1 MTRRGPQGP
10 RRTNPAPDAPP
21 KADWRGEDPNLEF
34 EKARYA
40 DPIASRELILKHLSE
55 SEEPLTAAR
64 LAKHL
69 GLDTDR
75 QRDALAKRLAAMV
88 RDGQAI
94 EGPNGFAIAGDGE
107 RVAGR
112 VRGRA
117 NGDVLVLPDDGS
129 APLVLARADTAT
141 LMHNDRVE
149 VLAVGM
155 NDRGRRIARLIQRTS
170 DGPVKI
176 GGVWRSAH
184 GHGQFQPE
192 DPGHW
197 YPVSVSARERHGAEE
212 GDNVVVEIT
221 KRPLGDS
228 PAHGR
233 VIQVLDDLRPS
244 DLAARFAI
252 LRHDLPEEFPPD
264 VLHEANLFD
273 PTVRPEDRE
282 GREDLRD
289 LPLATIDGEDAKDF
303 DDAVYAEPVRG
314 GGWRLVVAIAD
325 VSYYVRYG
333 SKLDAEARSRATSVY
348 FPDRVIAMLPE
359 HLSNHLCSLMPRVER
374 LAFVCD
380 MRVSKTGK
388 LSRGR
393 FYEAVIRS
401 HQRLTY
407 DQAWSYLEH
416 PEDPAAD
423 SIVPE
428 VRTSLENL
436 HAVYGALKKARDAR
450 GALDF
455 RGGETK
461 ARIGENGKIE
471 GFYAVLRNDA
481 HRLIEECMIAAN
493 VEAAVALR
501 LAKAG
506 SLYRVHGQPEDKRV
520 TELQKVLSA
529 LQVGATFSEK
539 PTPREFR
546 QLTEK
551 LAARPDGLLLES
563 LVIRSLAQA
572 VYQQTNIGHFGL
584 ALEEY
589 AHFTSPIRR
598 YPDLLVH
605 RALKAAVLHNTVSG
619 RKYTTAELQ
628 VLGQESSQRERRA
641 DEASRD
647 VMGYLKCL
655 YLEPRV
661 GEIFDATI
669 SSALEF
675 GLFVQLKEAP
685 IDGLVHISAIP
696 GDYWEL
702 ENGGMGLVGR
712 STGRR
717 WQMGDSVRVRLSRVD
732 LTQRQIDFE
741 LVDSEA
747 VSHGTVRA
755 PRLGWASSRPRS
767 GNSGGGGHRGGG
779 SARGSEG
786 RGSRGGAGGSGNR
799 GGSGGAGQGTSSGG
813 QGSGSGGQG
822 SSGSGPGSGGGQGS
836 SGSGP
841 GSDGGGQGSNGGGRG
856 KRSGGRG
863 RRGRRG

>member
-1 MTRRGPQGP
+1 MTRRGPRGS
-10 RRTNPAPDAPP
+10 RRAQSTDATPANPP
-21 KADWRGEDPNLEF
+21 DWRGEDPNAELE
-34 EKARYA
+34 KTRYA
-40 DPIASRELILKHLSE
+40 EPIASRELLLKHLSE
-55 SEEPLTAAR
+55 ASEPLTAAR
-64 LAKHL
+64 LAKRL
-69 GLDTDR
+69 GLDSDR
-75 QRDALAKRLAAMV
+75 QREALSKRLAAMV

-94 EGPNGFAIAGDGE
+94 EGPNGFATAGDGE

-112 VRGRA
+112 VRGRN

-129 APLVLARADTAT
+129 APLVMARADTAT

-155 NDRGRRIARLIQRTS
+155 NEKGRRIARLIRRLG
-170 DGPVKI
+170 DGPKQI
-176 GGVWRSAH
+176 GGVWHVHQGMGRVE
-184 GHGQFQPE
+184 PE

-197 YPVSVSARERHGAEE
+197 YSVEVAARHAHKAKE
-212 GDNVVVEIT
+212 GDHVIVEVT
-221 KRPLGDS
+221 RRPQGDS
-228 PAHGR
+228 PAQGR
-233 VIQVLDDLRPS
+233 VIELLEDLRPS

-252 LRHDLPEEFPPD
+252 LRHDLPEEFPPE
-264 VLHEANLFD
+264 VLHEANRFD
-273 PTVRPEDRE
+273 PDVRPEDRE

-289 LPLATIDGEDAKDF
+289 LPLVTIDGADAKDF
-303 DDAVYAEPVRG
+303 DDAVYAEAVRG

-325 VSYYVRYG
+325 VSYYVRPG
-333 SKLDAEARSRATSVY
+333 SPLDVEARSRATSVY

-380 MRVSKTGK
+380 MRVSKAGK
-388 LSRGR
+388 LSKGR

-401 HQRLTY
+401 HARLTY
-407 DQAWSYLEH
+407 DQAWNYLQGLDGGAS
-416 PEDPAAD
+416 PEPLDPQL
-423 SIVPE
+423 STP
-428 VRTSLENL
+428 VRASLQAL
-436 HAVYGALKKARDAR
+436 YAIYGALKKSRDAR

-455 RGGETK
+455 RAGETK
-461 ARIGENGKIE
+461 AHIGKEGTID
-471 GFYAVLRNDA
+471 GFYAVMRNDA

-501 LAKAG
+501 TAKAG
-506 SLYRVHGQPEDKRV
+506 SLFRVHGQPEDKRV
-520 TELQKVLSA
+520 TELQKVLQA

-546 QLTEK
+546 QLVDR

-605 RALKAAVLHNTVSG
+605 RALKAAVLHNTISG
-619 RKYTTAELQ
+619 HKYSTAELQ
-628 VLGQESSQRERRA
+628 TLGSETSQRERRA

-661 GEIFDATI
+661 GETFDATI
-669 SSALEF
+669 TSALEF

-702 ENGGMGLVGR
+702 ENGGMGLVGQR
-712 STGRR
+712 TGRR
-717 WQMGDSVRVRLSRVD
+717 WQMGDEVKVRLSRVD

-741 LVDSEA
+741 LVDPEA
-747 VSHGTVRA
+747 TSTGTVRA
-755 PRLGWASSRPRS
+755 PRTGGGPRRGPGSAPRS
-767 GNSGGGGHRGGG
+767 GGG
-779 SARGSEG
+779 SG
-786 RGSRGGAGGSGNR
+786 GSRGGGQRGGSRNSGAGSGGSRASGGGSGSR
-799 GGSGGAGQGTSSGG
+799 SGGSSSGG
-813 QGSGSGGQG
+813 SSGG
-822 SSGSGPGSGGGQGS
+822 SK
-836 SGSGP
+836 
-841 GSDGGGQGSNGGGRG
+841 GGGRG
-856 KRSGGRG
+856 GRGGR
-863 RRGRRG
+863 R

>member
-1 MTRRGPQGP
+1 MTRRGPGS
-10 RRTNPAPDAPP
+10 RP
-21 KADWRGEDPNLEF
+21 KGSHAAKGAADWHGEDPNLEL
-34 EKARYA
+34 EKLRYA
-40 DPIASRELILKHLSE
+40 DPIASRELLLKHLGDAPQ
-55 SEEPLTAAR
+55 PLTAAR
-64 LAKHL
+64 LAKTL
-69 GLDTDR
+69 GLNSDA

-94 EGPNGFAIAGDGE
+94 QGPNGFAAAGEGE

-117 NGDVLVLPDDGS
+117 NGEVLVLPDDGS

-155 NDRGRRIARLIQRTS
+155 NERGRRIARLIRRTG
-170 DGPVKI
+170 DAPKRI
-176 GGVWRSAH
+176 GGVWH
-184 GHGQFQPE
+184 DGQNRGRVEPE

-197 YPVSVSARERHGAEE
+197 YSIDVPMRDRHGAKE
-212 GDNVVVEIT
+212 GDNVIAEVT
-221 KRPLGDS
+221 KRPQGDA

-233 VIQVLDDLRPS
+233 VVEVLDNLRPS

-252 LRHDLPEEFPPD
+252 LRHDLPQEFPVEVLRDASRFAPD
-264 VLHEANLFD
+264 VLAADLQ
-273 PTVRPEDRE
+273 

-289 LPLATIDGEDAKDF
+289 LPLVTIDGEDARDF
-303 DDAVYAEPVRG
+303 DDAVYAEATRS

-325 VSYYVRYG
+325 VSHYVRYG
-333 SKLDAEARSRATSVY
+333 SMLDIEARSRATSVY
-348 FPDRVIAMLPE
+348 FPDRVIPMLPE
-359 HLSNHLCSLMPRVER
+359 HLSNHLCSLMPRVDR

-380 MRVSKTGK
+380 MHVSKFGK
-388 LSRGR
+388 PSRSR

-401 HQRLTY
+401 HARLTY
-407 DQAWSYLEH
+407 DQAWGYLQN
-416 PEDPAAD
+416 PQARGCAD
-423 SIVPE
+423 LTAPVCA
-428 VRTSLENL
+428 SLQTL
-436 HAVYGALKKARDAR
+436 YAVYGALKSARDAR

-455 RGGETK
+455 RGGEVK
-461 ARIGENGKIE
+461 ARIGEKGTIE
-471 GFYAVLRNDA
+471 GFYAVMRNDA

-520 TELQKVLSA
+520 TELQKVLNA
-529 LQVGATFSEK
+529 LQVGAAFSEK

-546 QLTEK
+546 QLVER
-551 LAARPDGLLLES
+551 LAARPDGLMLES

-605 RALKAAVLHNTVSG
+605 RAIKAAALPNSASG
-619 RKYTTAELQ
+619 HRYSKAELQ
-628 VLGQESSQRERRA
+628 TLGAESSQRERRA
-641 DEASRD
+641 DDASRD

-655 YLEPRV
+655 YLQPRI
-661 GEIFDATI
+661 GETFDATI

-675 GLFVQLKEAP
+675 GLFVQLKEMP

-696 GDYWEL
+696 GDYWQL
-702 ENGGMGLVGR
+702 EDGGLGLVGER
-712 STGRR
+712 TGRR
-717 WQMGDSVRVRLSRVD
+717 WQMGDSVRVRLTRVD

-741 LVDSEA
+741 LVDANAAASR
-747 VSHGTVRA
+747 GTVRA
-755 PRLGWASSRPRS
+755 PRRGADRAKHARR
-767 GNSGGGGHRGGG
+767 GGAQNRQGRGGG
-779 SARGSEG
+779 AKR
-786 RGSRGGAGGSGNR
+786 
-799 GGSGGAGQGTSSGG
+799 
-813 QGSGSGGQG
+813 
-822 SSGSGPGSGGGQGS
+822 
-836 SGSGP
+836 
-841 GSDGGGQGSNGGGRG
+841 GGRG
-856 KRSGGRG
+856 
-863 RRGRRG
+863 

>member
-1 MTRRGPQGP
+1 MTRRGPKGSRDP
-10 RRTNPAPDAPP
+10 RAGDAP
-21 KADWRGEDPNLEF
+21 ANRDWRGEDPNLEF
-34 EKARYA
+34 EKSRYA
-40 DPIASRELILKHLSE
+40 EPIASRELLLKTLSE
-55 SEEPLTAAR
+55 SEEPLSAAQ
-64 LAKHL
+64 LAKRL
-69 GLDTDR
+69 GLDTDKQR
-75 QRDALAKRLAAMV
+75 QALAKRLAAMV

-94 EGPNGFAIAGDGE
+94 EGPNGFDTAGEGE
-107 RVAGR
+107 RVEGR
-112 VRGRA
+112 VRGRN

-155 NDRGRRIARLIQRTS
+155 NDRGRRIARLIRRTS
-170 DGPVKI
+170 EGPVYL
-176 GGVWRSAH
+176 GGVWHVEQGR
-184 GHGQFQPE
+184 GRVVPE

-197 YPVSVSARERHGAEE
+197 YTVDVGTRDRHGAVE
-212 GDNVVVEIT
+212 GDNVVVEVT
-221 KRPLGDS
+221 KRPQGDV

-233 VIQVLDDLRPS
+233 IVEVLNDDRPS

-252 LRHDLPEEFPPD
+252 LRHDLPEEFPPA
-264 VLHEANLFD
+264 VLHEANLFE
-273 PTVRPEDRE
+273 PTVKPEDIV
-282 GREDLRD
+282 GRADLRD
-289 LPLATIDGEDAKDF
+289 MALVTIDGADSRDF

-333 SKLDAEARSRATSVY
+333 SELDLEARARATSVY
-348 FPDRVIAMLPE
+348 FPDRVLAMLPE
-359 HLSNHLCSLMPRVER
+359 HLSNHLCSLMPNVER

-380 MRVSKTGK
+380 MRISKTGK
-388 LSRGR
+388 LSRGK

-401 HQRLTY
+401 HARLTY
-407 DQAWSYLEH
+407 DQAWAYLEN
-416 PEDPAAD
+416 PRDASSEVLA
-423 SIVPE
+423 PE
-428 VRTSLENL
+428 VRTSLNSL
-436 HAVYGALKKARDAR
+436 YALYGALKKARDAR
-450 GALDF
+450 GALEF

-461 ARIGENGKIE
+461 ARIGDNGKIE
-471 GFYAVLRNDA
+471 GFYAVTRNDA

-501 LAKAG
+501 TAKAG
-506 SLYRVHGQPEDKRV
+506 SLFRVHGQPEDKRV
-520 TELQKVLSA
+520 TELQKVLTA
-529 LQVGATFSEK
+529 LQVGAVFSEK

-546 QLTEK
+546 QITDK

-605 RALKAAVLHNTVSG
+605 RALKAGVLHDTTSG
-619 RKYTTAELQ
+619 RKYSAAELQ
-628 VLGQESSQRERRA
+628 VLGTESSQRERRA

-647 VMGYLKCL
+647 VMSYLKCL

-661 GEIFDATI
+661 GEEFDATI

-702 ENGGMGLVGR
+702 ESGGMGLVGQR
-712 STGRR
+712 TGRR

-741 LVDSEA
+741 LLDA
-747 VSHGTVRA
+747 DAAASHGTVRA
-755 PRLGWASSRPRS
+755 PRRGGSESRSR
-767 GNSGGGGHRGGG
+767 GGGGGGG
-779 SARGSEG
+779 GGGARRAGGSG
-786 RGSRGGAGGSGNR
+786 GSRGGR
-799 GGSGGAGQGTSSGG
+799 
-813 QGSGSGGQG
+813 
-822 SSGSGPGSGGGQGS
+822 
-836 SGSGP
+836 
-841 GSDGGGQGSNGGGRG
+841 GGGRG
-856 KRSGGRG
+856 GRG
-863 RRGRRG
+863 

>member
-1 MTRRGPQGP
+1 MTRRGPRGSRGP
-10 RRTNPAPDAPP
+10 TSTDAAPARP
-21 KADWRGEDPNLEF
+21 ADWRGEDPNLEF
-34 EKARYA
+34 EKLRYA
-40 DPIASRELILKHLSE
+40 DPIASRELLLKHLSE
-55 SEEPLTAAR
+55 ASEPLTAAR
-64 LAKHL
+64 LAKRL

-94 EGPNGFAIAGDGE
+94 EGPSGFAAAGEGE

-129 APLVLARADTAT
+129 APLALAKADTAT

-155 NDRGRRIARLIQRTS
+155 NDRGRRIARLIRRTG
-170 DGPVKI
+170 DGPKRI
-176 GGVWRSAH
+176 GGIWHAVQGMGRVE
-184 GHGQFQPE
+184 PE

-197 YPVSVSARERHGAEE
+197 YSVDVAARMSHGARE
-212 GDNVVVEIT
+212 GDNVIVEIT
-221 KRPLGDS
+221 RRPQGDV

-233 VIQVLDDLRPS
+233 VVEVLADVRPS

-264 VLHEANLFD
+264 VLHEANLF
-273 PTVRPEDRE
+273 PPEVRAEERA
-282 GREDLRD
+282 GREDLRE
-289 LPLATIDGEDAKDF
+289 LPLVTIDGADAKDF
-303 DDAVYAEPVRG
+303 DDAVFAEPVRG

-333 SKLDAEARSRATSVY
+333 SKLDMEARARATSVY
-348 FPDRVIAMLPE
+348 FPDRVLAMLPE

-401 HQRLTY
+401 HARLTY
-407 DQAWSYLEH
+407 DQAWSYLESRTG
-416 PEDPAAD
+416 DNAQGATVD
-423 SIVPE
+423 AVARDALTPE
-428 VRTSLENL
+428 VCASLQSL
-436 HAVYGALKKARDAR
+436 YAVYGVLKSARDAR

-455 RGGETK
+455 RGGEVK
-461 ARIGENGKIE
+461 ARIGNKGTIE
-471 GFYAVLRNDA
+471 GFYAVTRNDA

-501 LAKAG
+501 IAKAK

-520 TELQKVLSA
+520 TELQKVLNA

-546 QLTEK
+546 QLVER
-551 LAARPDGLLLES
+551 LAARPDGILLES

-605 RALKAAVLHNTVSG
+605 RALKAAVLHDTTSG
-619 RKYTTAELQ
+619 HKYSIADLQ
-628 VLGQESSQRERRA
+628 TLGLESSQRERRA
-641 DEASRD
+641 DEAARD

-655 YLEPRV
+655 YLQPRV
-661 GEIFDATI
+661 GEAFDATI

-675 GLFVQLKEAP
+675 GLFVQLKEVP

-702 ENGGMGLVGR
+702 ESGGMGLVGQR
-712 STGRR
+712 TGRR
-717 WQMGDSVRVRLSRVD
+717 WQMGDEVRVRLSRVD

-741 LVDSEA
+741 LLDPEA
-747 VSHGTVRA
+747 AASRGTVRA
-755 PRLGWASSRPRS
+755 PRLGGAESRSRRGGGGGAGRGGGS
-767 GNSGGGGHRGGG
+767 GRSGGGGGGG
-779 SARGSEG
+779 GKRRAG
-786 RGSRGGAGGSGNR
+786 GGASKRGNR
-799 GGSGGAGQGTSSGG
+799 GGGR
-813 QGSGSGGQG
+813 
-822 SSGSGPGSGGGQGS
+822 
-836 SGSGP
+836 
-841 GSDGGGQGSNGGGRG
+841 GGRG
-856 KRSGGRG
+856 
-863 RRGRRG
+863 